1 MKISVPAET
10 KDNVSVSAIRRS
22 DSPASIRITF
32 KDDVLNK
39 SFGLETVGFEM
50 SVESAK
56 ELVNKIEENIK
67 WIEKEHM

>member
-1 MKISVPAET
+1 MKICVPAET

-22 DSPASIRITF
+22 DSPPSIIIRF
-32 KDDVLNK
+32 KDDVLNR
-39 SFGLETVGFEM
+39 SFGLEDVGFEM

-67 WIEKEHM
+67 WIEKERM